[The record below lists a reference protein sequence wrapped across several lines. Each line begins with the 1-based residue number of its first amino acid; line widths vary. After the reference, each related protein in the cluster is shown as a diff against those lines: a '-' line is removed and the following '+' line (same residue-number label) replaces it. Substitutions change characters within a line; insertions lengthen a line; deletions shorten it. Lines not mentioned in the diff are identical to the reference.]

1 MPYDVPTMDDRR
13 HRLWDAAWFV
23 FIAFEWVVIA
33 AIWGL
38 VLVWFL
44 SWLIPPGDCT
54 GIACP

>member
-1 MPYDVPTMDDRR
+1 MDDRR
-13 HRLWDAAWFV
+13 HLLWDAAWFA
-23 FIAFEWVVIA
+23 FIVFEWVVIA